1 MNLKK
6 LATVASIV
14 LAFAGSQASAETAG
28 RWEQWLNTYYQHPQ
42 PEKVV
47 QAAYGL
53 NREGYFDQ
61 AGSVPTAIGFFSTV
75 FAANPDKVDGWFA
88 NFRELPVSEQR
99 VMASALWYSGN
110 PKGEQKLVALARS
123 AAPES
128 RQEIEQL
135 VSKPITEVA
144 STPVLSDSSMNLQ
157 WGAFLA
163 SGEERNVTNIL
174 AAIGRGQI
182 GDSARVSLA
191 FNAAQH
197 DRVLQICRAQLDK
210 QPNEVRSVLR
220 AVINDAETKKQP
232 TS

>member
-1 MNLKK
+1 
-6 LATVASIV
+6 
-14 LAFAGSQASAETAG
+14 
-28 RWEQWLNTYYQHPQ
+28 
-42 PEKVV
+42 
-47 QAAYGL
+47 
-53 NREGYFDQ
+53 
-61 AGSVPTAIGFFSTV
+61 
-75 FAANPDKVDGWFA
+75 
-88 NFRELPVSEQR
+88 
-99 VMASALWYSGN
+99 
-110 PKGEQKLVALARS
+110 
-123 AAPES
+123 
-128 RQEIEQL
+128 
-135 VSKPITEVA
+135 
-144 STPVLSDSSMNLQ
+144 MNLQ